1 MIDIVEAEGIVRQT
15 FPEATIPSFI
25 SYKDVFVFMVFFS
38 DPDEGILDPFYS
50 VDKTTGEVAEF
61 SVLTDGD
68 FDEIQDLFIIA
79 QGGTL

>member
-1 MIDIVEAEGIVRQT
+1 MIDFVEAERIIKQE

-25 SYKDVFVFMVFFS
+25 SYGNVFVFIVFFS
-38 DPDEGILDPFYS
+38 DPDEGIFDPFYS
-50 VDKTTGEVAEF
+50 VDKTTGEVSEF

-68 FDEIQDLFIIA
+68 FDDIQNLFIIA

>member
-1 MIDIVEAEGIVRQT
+1 MIDVVEAEGIIRQK

-25 SYKDVFVFMVFFS
+25 SYGNLFVFMVFFS
-38 DPDEGILDPFYS
+38 DPDEGIFDPFYS

-61 SVLTDGD
+61 SVFTDGE
-68 FDEIQDLFIIA
+68 FDDIQDLFIIA

>member
-1 MIDIVEAEGIVRQT
+1 MIDLVEAERIIKQE

-25 SYKDVFVFMVFFS
+25 SYGNVFVFMVFSS
-38 DPDEGILDPFYS
+38 DPDEGIFDPFYS

-68 FDEIQDLFIIA
+68 FDDIQNLFIIA

>member
-1 MIDIVEAEGIVRQT
+1 MIDFVEAERIIKQE

-25 SYKDVFVFMVFFS
+25 SYGNVFVFMVFSS
-38 DPDEGILDPFYS
+38 DPDEGIFDPFYS

-61 SVLTDGD
+61 SVFTDGD
-68 FDEIQDLFIIA
+68 FDDIQDLFIIA